1 MKRKI
6 YRITD
11 LHIKSEKFWYQVYP
25 CSHSSRIRMDR
36 RAEVFPLRSRR
47 DCSVCSQQPVHELLL
62 CKGSAGVQ
70 KLQESGRC
78 SGTRKPCMARS
89 EQHIYFLLRTG
100 SAYHEYRYSGV
111 LGHLLPQSGTGGR
124 FARYHHDARYT
135 FVPRHHAGGL
145 GTQPR
150 ERRIRFPLLSGA
162 GRLVIKDIVILAG
175 AVVLLSDSSQRVL
188 KTLKKD

>member
-1 MKRKI
+1 MKEKI

-47 DCSVCSQQPVHELLL
+47 DCSVCSQQPVHETFFYA
-62 CKGSAGVQ
+62 KEAPEYK

-89 EQHIYFLLRTG
+89 EQHIYFLPT
-100 SAYHEYRYSGV
+100 
-111 LGHLLPQSGTGGR
+111 
-124 FARYHHDARYT
+124 DW
-135 FVPRHHAGGL
+135 
-145 GTQPR
+145 
-150 ERRIRFPLLSGA
+150 ERLS
-162 GRLVIKDIVILAG
+162 
-175 AVVLLSDSSQRVL
+175 
-188 KTLKKD
+188 